1 MKYIFRASL
10 LLIIPLFAQG
20 LRAQNTLAGKVT
32 DNSTG
37 LPIIGATVV
46 VEGTTNGAITDLDGK
61 FSFETDAPLPVK
73 LVITF
78 MGYEQI
84 QLPLE
89 SWDTKLKIQ
98 MKSSDVMLK
107 AVEVVDRRITEKQQ
121 MAALTVESMDVVAI
135 KEAPS
140 GNFYEGLG
148 NMKEVDLTSAS
159 LGFKVI
165 NTRGFNSTS
174 PVRSLQLIDGV
185 DNQSPGL
192 NFSLGNFL
200 GASDLDVKRVNI
212 IAGASSAFYGPGAF
226 NGVIQME
233 TKSPFLFKG
242 LDASVKFGE
251 RNMVEAAIRWA
262 DVIKNKKGEEKFG
275 YKLNLFYLSAYDWEA
290 VNYAPVDDSDVPD
303 GNPGGWD
310 AVNIYGDEGTS
321 ANNND
326 FDGAGNRLAYPGLG
340 IFYRTGYRETDLA
353 DYDTRNFK
361 GNVGLYYNI
370 TPKVEASYNFNYSTG
385 TTVYQGEN
393 RFSLKDI
400 QFFQNK
406 LQIGEN
412 GKWFVRAY
420 ATNEDA
426 GNSYDIVTT
435 ALRMQE
441 DVMEESVWNI
451 QYFNYFQSVYSRQVR
466 TLPDFPVWDRDNETI
481 QEWSENRYQPW
492 IMQPHIQDSLR
503 LYHGATRAL
512 IDSLPPFGDGDARYV
527 PGTDRF
533 DSAFSDI
540 TGRNFSEGGSRFYDK
555 SALYHLHGEYIFN
568 LRDDLDIT
576 VGANGRLYR
585 PDTRGTI
592 FSDTL
597 EFTYSTDSLGERIP
611 IDSSYRKIENSEF
624 GVYVG
629 VRKVLFN
636 KKLTLS
642 ATLRMDKNEN
652 FDHVYSPAI
661 SAVYAPNKDHVFRA
675 TFTSAV
681 RNPTLA
687 DQYLYYDVGRA
698 ILLGNL
704 NGFDSLVTVESL
716 LDYVESFD
724 PDTLEYFNVAPI
736 RPEKVRSVELGY
748 RGIFNDKFYLD
759 LTGYYSWYTD
769 FIGFIAGVYTE
780 FAINGTPVNV
790 QAYRLAANAEETVVT
805 RGFSAGLNYYFT
817 RKYSAN
823 FNYSYNELISGENDP
838 IIPAFN
844 TPKNK
849 FNIGFQARDIEMPIV
864 DGLLFGF
871 GVNYK
876 WIEGFLFEGSPQFT
890 GRIDSYDLLDA
901 QVNWTY
907 PKINT
912 TLKIGASNLLN
923 NMAFQVYGGPRV
935 GRLAYV
941 SLIYNWTKN

>member
-1 MKYIFRASL
+1 L
-10 LLIIPLFAQG
+10 LLIILLLAFG
-20 LRAQNTLAGKVT
+20 IRAQNILSGKVI
-32 DNSTG
+32 DKSTG
-37 LPIIGATVV
+37 LPIIGATVFID
-46 VEGTTNGAITDLDGK
+46 GTTEGALTDIDGK
-61 FSFETDAPLPVK
+61 FQFEASVALPFD
-73 LVITF
+73 LVIHF
-78 MGYEQI
+78 MGYEEI
-84 QLPLE
+84 KMPIE
-89 SWDTKLKIQ
+89 SFGRKLKIQ
-98 MKSSDVMLK
+98 LKSSDVMLK

-251 RNMVEAAIRWA
+251 RDLVEAAIRWA
-262 DVIKNKKGEEKFG
+262 DVVKNKKGEDKFG
-275 YKLNLFYLSAYDWEA
+275 YKLNLFYFSAYDWEA
-290 VNYAPVDDSDVPD
+290 VNYAPVDESDVPE
-303 GNPGGWD
+303 GNPGGLD
-310 AVNIYGDEGTS
+310 AVNVYGDEGTF
-321 ANNND
+321 ARNND
-326 FDGAGNRLAYPGLG
+326 FSSPGNQLAYPGLG
-340 IFYRTGYRETDLA
+340 TFYRTGYREPDLA

-370 TPKVEASYNFNYSTG
+370 TPKLEVSYNFNYCTG

-400 QFFQNK
+400 QFFQHK
-406 LQIGEN
+406 FQIGQRD
-412 GKWFVRAY
+412 KWFIRAY
-420 ATNEDA
+420 STSEDA

-435 ALRMQE
+435 AIKMQE
-441 DVMEESVWNI
+441 SAMAEADWNL
-451 QYFNYFQSVYSRQVR
+451 QYFSWWQGAYSNQVR
-466 TLPDFPVWDRDNETI
+466 NLPGYPVYDFGNEDLDD
-481 QEWSENRYQPW
+481 WSQNRYEPW
-492 IMQPHIQDSLR
+492 LMQPFVQDSLTSW
-503 LYHGATRAL
+503 HADTRTR
-512 IDSLPPFGDGDARYV
+512 IDTMPPFGQGVGRYE

-540 TGRNFSEGGSRFYDK
+540 TGRTFTDGGSLFYDK
-555 SALYHLHGEYIFN
+555 SALYHIHGEYIFELPEN
-568 LRDDLDIT
+568 LNIT

-597 EFTYSTDSLGERIP
+597 QYTYATDSLGERIA
-611 IDSSYRKIENSEF
+611 IDSSYTKIENSEYGIYI
-624 GVYVG
+624 GVQ
-629 VRKVLFN
+629 KPLLDN
-636 KKLTLS
+636 KLTLS
-642 ATLRMDKNEN
+642 ATIRMDKNEN
-652 FDHVYSPAI
+652 FDHVFSPAF

-704 NGFDSLVTVESL
+704 NGYDSLVTIESFV
-716 LDYVESFD
+716 DYVNTFNR
-724 PDTLEYFNVAPI
+724 DTLEYFSLNPI
-736 RPEKVRSVELGY
+736 KPERVRSVELGY
-748 RGIFNDKFYLD
+748 RGIFWDKLYLD
-759 LTGYYSWYTD
+759 LTGYYSWYYD
-769 FIGFIAGVYTE
+769 FIGYRTGIDTE
-780 FAINGTPVNV
+780 LSFFGIPIGTQV
-790 QAYRLAANAEETVVT
+790 YRLATNSDQVVVT
-805 RGFSAGLNYYFT
+805 RGFSTGVNYYFN
-817 RKYSAN
+817 KNYSVT
-823 FNYSYNELISGENDP
+823 FNYSFNELTTAEDDP
-838 IIPAFN
+838 IIPAYN
-844 TPKNK
+844 TPRNK
-849 FNIGFQARDIEMPIV
+849 FNIGFQARGINMSILSGLEM
-864 DGLLFGF
+864 GF
-871 GVNYK
+871 GANYK
-876 WIEGFLFEGSPQFT
+876 WIEGFVFEGSPQFT
-890 GRIDSYDLLDA
+890 GAIDSYGLLDA
-901 QVNWTY
+901 QVNWTWS
-907 PKINT
+907 KINT
-912 TLKIGASNLLN
+912 TLKIGASNVLDN
-923 NMAFQVYGGPRV
+923 RVYQVYGGPQV

-941 SLIYNWTKN
+941 SILYSWIKN